1 MYLEFHLV
9 QDQSSFRVLSRALGI
24 QFPPPPLRSTSFNS
38 LGNSTPSSLSP
49 SNLIFQVIKLF
60 SLEKLGSLQRR
71 ENEIGIPGTSNYE
84 EE

>member
-9 QDQSSFRVLSRALGI
+9 QDQSSFCVLSRALGI
-24 QFPPPPLRSTSFNS
+24 QLPPPPLCSTSFNS
-38 LGNSTPSSLSP
+38 SGNSDPSSLSP
-49 SNLIFQVIKLF
+49 SNLIFQVIKSF

-71 ENEIGIPGTSNYE
+71 ENETGIPGTSNYE